1 MIPSTDPLN
10 VLATYRWQ
18 RLDDGLLRRIAD
30 VSPRVNVIYPRDE
43 AEDQKYL
50 PETDILYCI
59 WLPDSLSNA
68 KRLKWIQLLSAGYN
82 VIEGSEVE
90 GTDIFVTTSTG
101 IHGTP
106 IAEFVIASMV
116 ILSRRLLQ
124 VLAVKNNV
132 KDLWKDFGFM
142 GSELRGKTVGLV
154 GMGVIGRE
162 VARLAKCFGTRVIC
176 VDVRDQPWHMPEDRY
191 IVNELRYSPLSPDD
205 IEVHT
210 PKHINWLMKESDFVV
225 LTLPLTRN
233 TRGIVA
239 ESQLK
244 AMKPSAFL
252 INPARG
258 ALVDEAALIKA
269 LAEGWIAGAALDA
282 FQIEPLPPDNPLYR
296 FPNVLITPHMSAH
309 TDKLWERCVDLF
321 CENLE
326 RYINGQPLLNLV
338 HPAT

>member
-1 MIPSTDPLN
+1 MISPAASLN
-10 VLATYRWQ
+10 VLITYRWQ
-18 RLDDGLLRRIAD
+18 RLNDTLLQRISD
-30 VSPRVNVIYPRDE
+30 VSPRIKVIYPADADE
-43 AEDQKYL
+43 DVKFL
-50 PETDILYCI
+50 PDTDILYCI

-90 GTDIFVTTSTG
+90 GSDIFVTTSTG

-116 ILSRRLLQ
+116 VLSRRLLQ
-124 VLAVKNNV
+124 VLAVKNSV
-132 KDLWKDFGFM
+132 KELWKDFGFM

-162 VARLAKCFGTRVIC
+162 VARLAKCFGMRVIC
-176 VDVRDQPWHMPEDRY
+176 VDVRDQPWHMPEGRY
-191 IVNELRYSPLSPDD
+191 IVSELRDSPLSEEDV
-205 IEVHT
+205 EVRS
-210 PKHINWLMKESDFVV
+210 PQHINWLMSESDFVV
-225 LTLPLTRN
+225 LALPLTRT
-233 TRGIVA
+233 TRGILG
-239 ESQLK
+239 EDQLK

-258 ALVDEAALIKA
+258 ALVDESALIKA
-269 LAEGWIAGAALDA
+269 LADGWIAGAALDA
-282 FQIEPLPPDNPLYR
+282 FQDEPLPADNPLYA

-321 CENLE
+321 CENLQ
-326 RYINGQPLLNLV
+326 RYIEGQPLLNQV
-338 HPAT
+338 YPAA